1 MLAAAARA
9 RQTLAA
15 QEPMT
20 VAQDSVLPVDPSA
33 PDPRAHIDL
42 ALATVYGPAPSRR
55 YGVSLGL
62 NLLPAEHKRCSLRCT
77 YCQLGA
83 EGRHDAPLPT
93 IARFDA
99 ELRVRLQQIRDAGGH
114 LDALVLSGNGETT
127 LHPDLAAAVDVLL
140 RLRDEL
146 APGVRTVLLT
156 AGTELHR
163 PEVRAA
169 VARLDE
175 VAVKLDAG
183 TTKMYARLN
192 MPWQPTEPGTLA
204 EAAALLPNAVVQTL
218 LVQGSVDNT
227 APAEIDAWLA
237 LVERARPRR
246 VDLYTLARPPLER
259 RLRPVSAATLERV
272 AARVRALGLP
282 CRTFAEGL
290 TD

>member
-1 MLAAAARA
+1 
-9 RQTLAA
+9 
-15 QEPMT
+15 MT
-20 VAQDSVLPVDPSA
+20 VAPASALPVDPGS
-33 PDPRAHIDL
+33 PDPRAHTEL
-42 ALATVYGPAPSRR
+42 AMATVYGPAPSRR
-55 YGVSLGL
+55 YGVTLGL
-62 NLLPAEHKRCSLRCT
+62 NLLPPDHKRCSLRCT

-83 EGRHDAPLPT
+83 EGRHDAPLPA

-99 ELRVRLQQIRDAGGH
+99 ELRTRLAQIRQAGAH

-127 LHPDLAAAVDVLL
+127 LHPELDAAVDVLL

-183 TTKMYARLN
+183 TTRTYARLN
-192 MPWQPTEPGTLA
+192 MPWQPTEPRTIA
-204 EAAALLPNAVVQTL
+204 EATALLPNAVVQTL
-218 LVQGSVDNT
+218 LVQGSVDNAT
-227 APAEIDAWLA
+227 DAEIDAWLDLVA
-237 LVERARPRR
+237 LARPRR

-259 RLRPVSAATLERV
+259 KLRPVPAATLERV
-272 AARVRALGLP
+272 AARVRALGVP
-282 CRTFAEGL
+282 CRTFPEGL